1 MKIGDLVYDYA
12 NRVGI
17 ITKQKPHPKYPDTTA
32 IWVEMK
38 WEHDSHG
45 FRPLRNGSKWSGWY
59 DVRDLEMY
67 YESRC

>member
-12 NRVGI
+12 KRVGI
-17 ITKQKPHPKYPDTTA
+17 ITKIEASRDWV
-32 IWVEMK
+32 WVEMM

-45 FRPLRNGSKWSGWY
+45 FRPLRKHNRSGWF

-67 YESRC
+67 YESRG